1 MGWMDDMKRNTERYF
16 DDFKDAAMSEE
27 LKPESLYPEV
37 MASFDMQFEAAR
49 ASE

>member
-1 MGWMDDMKRNTERYF
+1 MKRNTERYF